1 MFGVEEKLSVA
12 EAKLINPIVLAFVGD
27 AVYSLY
33 VRKRMAACYKGKA
46 GDFQRTAGQV
56 VSAHGQSVFL
66 EKLLPLFT
74 DEEREIF
81 LRARNAKKGAKSKNA
96 DGGEYNR
103 STGFEAVLG
112 FLSLSGQT
120 ARLDQLLALAPEEFF
135 TPTPSAKVYKP

>member
-1 MFGVEEKLSVA
+1 MFGVDDTLSVA

-33 VRKRMAACYKGKA
+33 VRNRMAACYKGKPA
-46 GDFQRTAGQV
+46 DFQRTAGQV
-56 VSAHGQSVFL
+56 VSAHGQSLFV

-74 DEEREIF
+74 EEEKEIF
-81 LRARNAKKGAKSKNA
+81 LRGRNAKKGAKSKNA

-112 FLSLSGQT
+112 FLHMSGQKE
-120 ARLDQLLALAPEEFF
+120 RLDELLSKAPEEFF
-135 TPTPSAKVYKP
+135 TPTSAARVYKP